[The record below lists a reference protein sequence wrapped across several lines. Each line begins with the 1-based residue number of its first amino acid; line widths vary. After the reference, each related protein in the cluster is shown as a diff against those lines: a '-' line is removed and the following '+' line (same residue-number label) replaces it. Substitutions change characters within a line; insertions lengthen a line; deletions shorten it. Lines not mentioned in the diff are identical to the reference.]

1 MRATLKIL
9 WNGLVNA
16 YDGAFMLVLSNLF
29 FSFMLLPIV
38 TIPLA
43 FAGLYYSNFQL
54 AAGESVDW
62 KTFFEGIKRHW
73 WTGTRWTVINAVV
86 LFSLTFYIL
95 FFINRPEIWASA
107 MTGLSLGIMA
117 IWVLVQ
123 SLSFPMMLKQEK
135 PAYLIALRNSLIFI
149 VHWPGY
155 SFAFLF
161 PIVALVVISLYFPP
175 IFIFLSAGLIAYLGS
190 YAINYKLE
198 EIAHPELFKD
208 PRHE

>member
-1 MRATLKIL
+1 MRNILKIL

-16 YDGAFMLVLSNLF
+16 YDGAFILVLSNVF
-29 FSFMLLPIV
+29 FSFLLLPIV

-43 FAGLYYSNFQL
+43 IAGLYYSNFQL

-73 WTGTRWTVINAVV
+73 WTGIRWTVINAVV
-86 LFSLTFYIL
+86 LFSLTFYFF
-95 FFINRPEIWASA
+95 FFIDRPEIWGAA
-107 MTGLSLGIMA
+107 MTGLCLGIMA
-117 IWVLVQ
+117 IWVLIQ
-123 SLSFPMMLKQEK
+123 FLSFPMMLKQEK
-135 PAYLIALRNSLIFI
+135 PAYLTALRNSMIFI

-161 PIVALVVISLYFPP
+161 PIVALVVLSLYFPP
-175 IFIFLSAGLIAYLGS
+175 IFIFLGAGLIAFLGC
-190 YAINYKLE
+190 YAINYKFE
-198 EIAHPELFKD
+198 EIAHPEQFKD